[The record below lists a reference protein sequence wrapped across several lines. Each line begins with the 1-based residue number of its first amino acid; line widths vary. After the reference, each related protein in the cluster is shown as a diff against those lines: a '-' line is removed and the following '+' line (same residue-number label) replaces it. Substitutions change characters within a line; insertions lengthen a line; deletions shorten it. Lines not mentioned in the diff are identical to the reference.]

1 MIPVQDNKANLYVCL
16 SQFKT
21 IGFFMLLLVFGKKGF
36 FWCISK
42 INVYNL
48 QQQKTMNLYSIRYSN
63 CANKKNLP

>member
-1 MIPVQDNKANLYVCL
+1 MIPVQDNKANLYVCP

-36 FWCISK
+36 FWVYL
-42 INVYNL
+42 NVYNF
-48 QQQKTMNLYSIRYSN
+48 QKKNMNLYSIRYSN